1 MREAGLPPGFGG
13 VNSDGSRNR
22 AATGFPNRPLW
33 SYTGRMKKIVTLPL
47 LLAFLL
53 EGTSW
58 PAPPTSEKLVESL
71 QVKLN
76 QIIVPDIFPIEITLE
91 DALEILRVKSREF
104 DTTTTETSQKGV
116 NFVMI
121 GGSDKILPAS
131 ASLRLK
137 DVPLSETLRS
147 ITELVGMKFVVEPYA
162 LVIREKDDERGPPK
176 GPSKNTLRLKMEKIV
191 LPSVQFQ
198 DATIEEAVEY
208 LRVSRACLDADN
220 HSSAKTAL
228 NYVLKLSPNDRRP
241 KISLDVKDISLSE
254 ALRYCAEIAG
264 ASARYDR
271 FAVMITDDDAAPAV
285 PLVVN
290 APASSL
296 TLPQVALSGA
306 TLQEAVEFVR
316 IKSRELDP
324 AHQGINIRVLPGVPE
339 KTLDL
344 DLKQIPAGEVL
355 RYIADLSGNH
365 LDFEG
370 GTFVLGPA
378 ASD

>member
-1 MREAGLPPGFGG
+1 M
-13 VNSDGSRNR
+13 S
-22 AATGFPNRPLW
+22 
-33 SYTGRMKKIVTLPL
+33 KIFTFYL

-53 EGTSW
+53 EESSW
-58 PAPPTSEKLVESL
+58 SAPPTSEKLVESL
-71 QVKLN
+71 QAKLN
-76 QIIVPDIFPIEITLE
+76 QIIVPDIFPINTTLE

-116 NFVMI
+116 NLVMI
-121 GGSDKILPAS
+121 GGSDKKLPAS

-137 DVPLSETLRS
+137 DVPLTETLRY
-147 ITELVGMKFVVEPYA
+147 ITELVGMKYVVEPYA
-162 LVIREKDDERGPPK
+162 VAIREKNDERGPSK
-176 GPSKNTLRLKMEKIV
+176 GPSTNTLRLKMEKII

-198 DATIEEAVEY
+198 DATIEEAIEY

-220 HSSAKTAL
+220 HSSARTAL
-228 NYVLKLSPNDRRP
+228 NYVLKLSPNDKRP

-254 ALRYCAEIAG
+254 ALRYCTEIAG

-296 TLPQVALSGA
+296 ILPQVALSGA
-306 TLQEAVEFVR
+306 TLQEAVDFIR
-316 IKSRELDP
+316 MKSRELDP
-324 AHQGINIRVLPGVPE
+324 AHQGLSIAIHPGAPASSI
-339 KTLDL
+339 DL

-355 RYIADLSGNH
+355 RYIADLSNHH
-365 LDFEG
+365 LDLKD
-370 GTFVLGPA
+370 GTFVLKTA
-378 ASD
+378 ASH